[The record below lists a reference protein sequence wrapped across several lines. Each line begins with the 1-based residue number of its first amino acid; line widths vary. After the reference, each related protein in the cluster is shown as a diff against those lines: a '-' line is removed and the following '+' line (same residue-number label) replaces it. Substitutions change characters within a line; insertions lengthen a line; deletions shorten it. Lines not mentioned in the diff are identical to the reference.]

1 MAKNKKTLTQHQQ
14 TVGLRRSP
22 RKLGGGGGQTNLNS
36 STALALSHHHQKAQP
51 STSSASSAFQQQ
63 ARKKVLNS
71 VRSNQTRVIEHK
83 PLSPRTKAAQQKRE
97 RQNEASRLQ
106 TSNRHGASNRNVYM
120 QQNAMMGGLNTVS
133 KNRFAKN
140 TNGTVIGASRNGGIK
155 PRQLTHAFSQQP
167 LQTPLPPSKNG
178 GIARGDRFAVQ
189 STPLT
194 SHFGGGIDGTPRRV
208 PDTCNTI
215 AVVES
220 TPMQTSGGEEEEE
233 EEEERAGRVER
244 TTTNRSP
251 SNKLLFKVIV
261 DQSSPRPPVV
271 VAGNENSKRSSP
283 KRRPPKPRRRRKR
296 TTRPGSFGQ
305 QH

>member
-1 MAKNKKTLTQHQQ
+1 
-14 TVGLRRSP
+14 
-22 RKLGGGGGQTNLNS
+22 LGGGGGQTNLNS

-97 RQNEASRLQ
+97 QLRQNEASRLQ

-167 LQTPLPPSKNG
+167 LQTPLPPSKNR

-220 TPMQTSGGEEEEE
+220 TPMQTSGG
-233 EEEERAGRVER
+233 RGGGGGGTGGSRR
-244 TTTNRSP
+244 TNNNESFTIEQTP
-251 SNKLLFKVIV
+251 LQSN
-261 DQSSPRPPVV
+261 
-271 VAGNENSKRSSP
+271 
-283 KRRPPKPRRRRKR
+283 RRPKFTPASGSGRRKR
-296 TTRPGSFGQ
+296 ELEEVVAETPPAKTAAATRSGRLVQAALDNNINTVSNKNKK
-305 QH
+305 

>member
-1 MAKNKKTLTQHQQ
+1 MNT
-14 TVGLRRSP
+14 
-22 RKLGGGGGQTNLNS
+22 

-97 RQNEASRLQ
+97 QQRRQNEAPRLQ

-120 QQNAMMGGLNTVS
+120 HTNAMMGGLNTVS

-178 GIARGDRFAVQ
+178 GIARGGDRFAVQ
-189 STPLT
+189 STPLA

-208 PDTCNTI
+208 PDTYNTI

-220 TPMQTSGGEEEEE
+220 TPMQTSGG
-233 EEEERAGRVER
+233 RGGGGGGGGTGGSRR
-244 TTTNRSP
+244 TNNNESFTIEQTP
-251 SNKLLFKVIV
+251 LQSN
-261 DQSSPRPPVV
+261 
-271 VAGNENSKRSSP
+271 
-283 KRRPPKPRRRRKR
+283 RRPKFTSASGSGRRKR
-296 TTRPGSFGQ
+296 ELEEVVAETPPTKNAAATRSGRLVQAALDNNTTSIKNKK
-305 QH
+305 